1 MTGPLHG
8 IRVLDLSRVLSG
20 PHCGRNLADLGADVI
35 KVEPPEGDLSRFLGP
50 RSGSMSH
57 YYAQQNSGKRNV
69 SLDLAHEEAQAL
81 LLRLAATVD
90 VLLENFRP
98 GVLARFGL
106 SYDAVAA
113 VNPGVVYASITGYGQ
128 DGPWANRRAYAVAVH
143 AEAGLLAG
151 IENRGGEPRNDGAS
165 HADVYTGLEATI
177 GILAALH
184 QRSVTGRGQHVDV
197 DMATSLLVT
206 NEHVALDFVA
216 GSKGPNAHVY
226 RLADG
231 RLVTFPADVTA
242 KGTFELVCR
251 AMQRDDLIADER
263 FARIGD
269 RFRNKDELYE
279 IVEAWIRSF
288 PTFGEL
294 EEAVGTVRLPV
305 GFVRSTVE
313 LRDTD
318 WAEHRGAFT
327 DVSDGAGG
335 TITVPSPP
343 WRFSDADAAV
353 RRDPAWRGQHN
364 REVLSEVLG
373 LADDEIDRLEA
384 DGVLSSRPPHDQH

>member
-1 MTGPLHG
+1 MSGPLDG

-50 RSGSMSH
+50 RTGSMSH
-57 YYAQQNSGKRNV
+57 YHAQQNSGKRNI
-69 SLDLAHEEAQAL
+69 SLDLAHAEAQSL
-81 LLRLAATVD
+81 LLRLATTVD

-98 GVLARFGL
+98 GVLARYGL

-113 VNPGVVYASITGYGQ
+113 VNPGIVYASITGYGQ
-128 DGPWANRRAYAVAVH
+128 DGPWAQRRAYAVAVH

-151 IENRGGEPRNDGAS
+151 LENRGVEVRNDGAS
-165 HADVYTGLEATI
+165 HADVYAGLEATI

-184 QRSVTGRGQHVDV
+184 HRSRTGRGQHVDV
-197 DMATSLLVT
+197 DMASSLLMT
-206 NEHVALDFVA
+206 NEHVAIDFVS

-226 RLADG
+226 SLADG
-231 RLVTFPADVTA
+231 RMVTFPADATA
-242 KGTFELVCR
+242 KGTFELFCK
-251 AMQRDDLIADER
+251 AMERPDLVTDPR
-263 FARIGD
+263 FERIGD
-269 RFRNKDELYE
+269 RFRNRDALYE
-279 IVEAWIRSF
+279 IVQAWIQ
-288 PTFGEL
+288 TFASADDL
-294 EEAVGTVRLPV
+294 EEVLGRVRLPLGV
-305 GFVRSTVE
+305 VRSTVE

-318 WAEHRGAFT
+318 WAAHRGAFT

-343 WRFSDADAAV
+343 WRFSDASSRAAV

-364 REVLSEVLG
+364 REVLAEL
-373 LADDEIDRLEA
+373 LDLTDAELDRLEA
-384 DGVLSSRPPHDQH
+384 DGVLSSRPPR

>member
-1 MTGPLHG
+1 MGGPLSG

-57 YYAQQNSGKRNV
+57 YHAQQNAGKRNI
-69 SLDLAHEEAQAL
+69 SLDLGHDESRSL
-81 LLRLAATVD
+81 LLRLAESCD
-90 VLLENFRP
+90 VVLENFRP
-98 GVLARFGL
+98 GVMARFGL
-106 SYDAVAA
+106 SYADVAA

-128 DGPWANRRAYAVAVH
+128 DGPWAQRRAYAVAVH

-151 IENRGGEPRNDGAS
+151 LENRGVPPVNDGAS
-165 HADVYTGLEATI
+165 HADVYAGLEATI

-197 DMATSLLVT
+197 AMASSLLVT

-231 RLVTFPADVTA
+231 RMVTFPADVTA

-251 AMQRDDLIADER
+251 VMARDDLVEDAR

-269 RFRNKDELYE
+269 RFRNRDELYE
-279 IVEAWIRSF
+279 IVEAWIRTFASF
-288 PTFGEL
+288 DEL
-294 EEAVGTVRLPV
+294 EEALGTVRLPV

-327 DVSDGAGG
+327 DVSDGVGG

-343 WRFSDADAAV
+343 WRFSDATASVA
-353 RRDPAWRGQHN
+353 RDPAWRGQHN
-364 REVLSEVLG
+364 REVLAEVLG
-373 LADDEIDRLEA
+373 LPDDELDRLEA
-384 DGVLSSRPPHDQH
+384 DGVLSSRPPH

>member
-1 MTGPLHG
+1 VTGPLHG
-8 IRVLDLSRVLSG
+8 VRVLDLSRVLSG

-57 YYAQQNSGKRNV
+57 YHAQQNSGKRNV

-81 LLRLAATVD
+81 LLRLAATAD

-98 GVLARFGL
+98 GVLARYGL
-106 SYDAVAA
+106 SYEHVAA
-113 VNPGVVYASITGYGQ
+113 VNPAIVYASITGYGQ
-128 DGPWANRRAYAVAVH
+128 DGPWAQRRAYAVAVH

-151 IENRGGEPRNDGAS
+151 LENRGVEPRNDGAS
-165 HADVYTGLEATI
+165 HADVYAGLEATV

-184 QRSVTGRGQHVDV
+184 HRTVTGRGQHVDI

-206 NEHVALDFVA
+206 NEHVAIDFVA

-231 RLVTFPADVTA
+231 RMVTFPADVTA

-251 AMQRDDLIADER
+251 VMARDDLVTDPR

-269 RFRNKDELYE
+269 RFRNRDELYE
-279 IVEAWIRSF
+279 IVQAWILTF
-288 PTFGEL
+288 PSAEEL
-294 EEAVGTVRLPV
+294 EVALGAVRLPV
-305 GFVRSTVE
+305 GVVRSTVE

-318 WAEHRGAFT
+318 WAAHRGAFT

-343 WRFSDADAAV
+343 WRFSDADAGV

-364 REVLSEVLG
+364 REVLSELLG
-373 LADDEIDRLEA
+373 LADDEIDRLES
-384 DGVLSSRPPHDQH
+384 DGVLSSRPHHDQH